1 MRGSR
6 WTRSEER
13 AKRNVQW
20 RESTLF
26 FGLSRQ
32 TGSNGTGDEQI
43 SDAEFDHFIARVVT
57 PLFPD
62 GLTILDAHG
71 QYLNH
76 HGALVRERSKYVL
89 IFHPDEPAY
98 HDKLEYIWRNYTLD
112 FQQESILLTSTIVD
126 FCFNDVCL
134 GTPIP
139 DLQAEFESL
148 QAKLDRTAA
157 QLQALEDRQALRD
170 DGSRWW
176 GVGVVI
182 GAGLLGLV
190 GVASL
195 IFNSRERWRNSFVP
209 AEPS

>member
-1 MRGSR
+1 
-6 WTRSEER
+6 
-13 AKRNVQW
+13 
-20 RESTLF
+20 
-26 FGLSRQ
+26 
-32 TGSNGTGDEQI
+32 
-43 SDAEFDHFIARVVT
+43 
-57 PLFPD
+57 
-62 GLTILDAHG
+62 
-71 QYLNH
+71 
-76 HGALVRERSKYVL
+76 
-89 IFHPDEPAY
+89 
-98 HDKLEYIWRNYTLD
+98 
-112 FQQESILLTSTIVD
+112 VD

>member
-1 MRGSR
+1 MCV
-6 WTRSEER
+6 
-13 AKRNVQW
+13 A
-20 RESTLF
+20 LCAH
-26 FGLSRQ
+26 
-32 TGSNGTGDEQI
+32 TG
-43 SDAEFDHFIARVVT
+43 
-57 PLFPD
+57 
-62 GLTILDAHG
+62 
-71 QYLNH
+71 
-76 HGALVRERSKYVL
+76 
-89 IFHPDEPAY
+89 
-98 HDKLEYIWRNYTLD
+98 
-112 FQQESILLTSTIVD
+112 TIVD